1 MAKPKVYLSPSNQGL
16 NLYATGN
23 TNELHQCDKIAAA
36 AAKAMERCGIEVMV
50 GKSGDTMANRCRE
63 SDAFGADLHGP
74 IHTNATKEHNVTG
87 GTLVMLYKDSAAN
100 NKAGKAILDA
110 VAKISPGPDYAL
122 QYRPELMELNT
133 PKAISVYLEVEF
145 HDTKTG
151 SDWIR
156 NNIQAIGEAYAKGAC
171 NYFGLKYKAPTDST
185 PAKDKTEEAKP
196 SSSTL
201 YRVWVGDY
209 KKKDS
214 ASAQLKKVKT
224 KGFEAILVKSGG
236 SYKIQLGVFRSK
248 PNAESKRDEAKAK
261 GFSASVTTKSGEAV
275 SSSASTTSKPKTI
288 KEGSKVRLKDGA
300 RTYTGGWLAPFVY
313 NRVHKVSE
321 LNGKRAVITYD
332 GTVVAAVHVSDL
344 ILV

>member
-1 MAKPKVYLSPSNQGL
+1 MAKKIYLSPSNQGL

-23 TNELHQCDKIAAA
+23 TNEMHQCDKIAAA
-36 AAKAMERCGIEVMV
+36 ADKALERCGFEVMV
-50 GKSGDTMANRCRE
+50 GKSGDTMVNRCRE
-63 SDAFGADLHGP
+63 SDTFGADLHMP
-74 IHTNATKEHNVTG
+74 IHTNAYNEKVTG
-87 GTLVMLYKDSAAN
+87 GTLVMLYKNSAAN
-100 NKAGKAILDA
+100 NKAGQAILNA

-122 QYRPELMELNT
+122 QYRPELVELNT

-151 SDWIR
+151 ADWIR
-156 NNIQAIGEAYAKGAC
+156 NNITAIGEAIAKGVC
-171 NYFGLKYKAPTDST
+171 NYYGVKYKAPTTST

-214 ASAQLKKVKT
+214 ASAQLKKVKAA
-224 KGFEAILVKSGG
+224 GFEAILVKSGG
-236 SYKIQLGVFRSK
+236 SYKIQLGGFRK
-248 PNAESKRDEAKAK
+248 KAGAEDLRDKAKAK
-261 GFSASVTTKSGEAV
+261 GFAASVTTKSGESV

>member
-1 MAKPKVYLSPSNQGL
+1 MAKKIYLSPSNQGL
-16 NLYATGN
+16 NIYATGN
-23 TNELHQCDKIAAA
+23 TNEMHQCDKIAAA
-36 AAKAMERCGIEVMV
+36 ADKALERCGFEVMV

-63 SDAFGADLHGP
+63 SDAFGADLHMP
-74 IHTNATKEHNVTG
+74 IHTNAFNEKVTG
-87 GTLVMLYKDSAAN
+87 GTLVMLYKNSTAN
-100 NKAGKAILDA
+100 NKAGQAILNA

-122 QYRPELMELNT
+122 QYRPELVELNT

-145 HDTKTG
+145 HDTKIG
-151 SDWIR
+151 ADWIR
-156 NNIQAIGEAYAKGAC
+156 NNITAIGEAIAKGVC
-171 NYFGLKYKAPTDST
+171 NYYGVKYKAPTTST

-201 YRVWVGDY
+201 YRVQAGAY
-209 KKKDS
+209 KKKDR
-214 ASAQLKKVKT
+214 ASAQLKKVKAA
-224 KGFEAILVKSGG
+224 GFTDAFIVKSGDY
-236 SYKIQLGVFRSK
+236 YKVQMGAFRSRE
-248 PNAESKRDEAKAK
+248 NAEAQLEKVKAK
-261 GFSASVTTKSGEAV
+261 GFSAFVTTKSGEAV